1 MASRVALLALVGEAS
16 ALVQKNIG
24 STDEVSP
31 TMIAVVVGAV
41 VCILLAIFVI
51 SKSRGQSYKAF
62 GDKSGLST
70 SSSDITSSE
79 TGSTDRELKSRMERF
94 EKRLEEHKKMLETRD
109 PEVGSSSVTES
120 DSKFGSST
128 DQSAGRWFNKK

>member
-1 MASRVALLALVGEAS
+1 MNLNPLTIS
-16 ALVQKNIG
+16 
-24 STDEVSP
+24 
-31 TMIAVVVGAV
+31 MIAGAV
-41 VCILLAIFVI
+41 ILILVAIFVVAR
-51 SKSRGQSYKAF
+51 SREGGYKSF
-62 GDKSGLST
+62 GSKSGLST

-128 DQSAGRWFNKK
+128 DQSRGQWFSKK